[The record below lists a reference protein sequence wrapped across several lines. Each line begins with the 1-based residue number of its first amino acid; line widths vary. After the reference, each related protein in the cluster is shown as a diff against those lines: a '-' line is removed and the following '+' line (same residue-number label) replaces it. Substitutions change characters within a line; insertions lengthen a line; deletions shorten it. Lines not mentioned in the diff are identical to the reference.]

1 MKHRRTAARVVL
13 PVALV
18 LALGGLSGCKTNQLG
33 AAAIVEN
40 QRITVSE
47 IQATL
52 DDVSK
57 QRTQYGLDSDLGPD
71 AARGE
76 VERRVL
82 DLVFERAAA
91 DMGIVVTPA
100 DVAKTR
106 AAEERSDE
114 EIAQLAAQN
123 NVSVDNLDE
132 LYRRFTLERSIS
144 DAIEKQFPGADE
156 KKLNDEFSA
165 RLIKTASEM
174 DIRINPRY
182 GNFDPTVGQITPLEP
197 DFFKIP

>member
-1 MKHRRTAARVVL
+1 VKHRRTVARVVL
-13 PVALV
+13 PVAMV
-18 LALGGLSGCKTNQLG
+18 LTLSGLSGCKTSQLG

-47 IQATL
+47 IQGTL
-52 DDVSK
+52 DDVRD
-57 QRTQYGLDSDLGPD
+57 QRAAYGLDTDLGPE

-91 DMGIVVTPA
+91 DMGITVTPA
-100 DVAKTR
+100 DVEKTK
-106 AAEERSDE
+106 AAEDRSDE

-123 NVSVDNLDE
+123 NVSADNLDE
-132 LYRRFTLERSIS
+132 LYRRFTLERRIS
-144 DAIEKQFPGADE
+144 DEIEKQFPGADS
-156 KKLNDEFSA
+156 KKLDEEFSA

-174 DIRINPRY
+174 HIRINPRY
-182 GNFDPTVGQITPLEP
+182 GSFDPTVGQITPLEP
-197 DFFKIP
+197 DFFQVP

>member
-1 MKHRRTAARVVL
+1 VL

-18 LALGGLSGCKTNQLG
+18 VALGGLSGCRTSQLG
-33 AAAIVEN
+33 AAAIVEH

-47 IQATL
+47 IQGTL
-52 DDVSK
+52 DDLRD
-57 QRTQYGLDSDLGPD
+57 QRAQYGLDPDPGPE

-91 DMGIVVTPA
+91 DMGIVITEA
-100 DVAKTR
+100 DVEKTR

-114 EIAQLAAQN
+114 ELAQLAAQN

-132 LYRRFTLERSIS
+132 LYRRFTLERRIS
-144 DAIEKQFPGADE
+144 DEIEKQFPGADE
-156 KKLNDEFSA
+156 QKLNEEFSA

-174 DIRINPRY
+174 HIRINPRY
-182 GNFDPTVGQITPLEP
+182 GTFDPTVGQITPLEP
-197 DFFKIP
+197 DFFKVP